1 MEIGT
6 SEGLWDHLGRQIE
19 IVSMN
24 KYIIFSAVSRIG
36 NTLLGENYYTREL
49 LYLFLFFYFVYL
61 LHTIKLQ

>member
-36 NTLLGENYYTREL
+36 NTLLDEN
-49 LYLFLFFYFVYL
+49 
-61 LHTIKLQ
+61 H